1 MGITAKKIALSG
13 VISLLLI
20 GGIWYFLITSY
31 TPELTTENEIELS
44 DSQAELTNQSND
56 LLFQASFSYGQ
67 DNLEWSKI
75 SMTIV
80 YDNTEFD
87 CTKSGLTSDLTYDS
101 SVQSKLNADGGS
113 FTVEVNADTE
123 DFVMLKFDNMQQTN
137 DSDYDMKFSKT
148 DIFLGENVTGI
159 ALDEDFEDVNSIP
172 SIEFDENSETRLEW
186 YDYDL
191 SVHRV
196 IPKSLTYVV
205 NDSNVFY
212 KLQFISY
219 YNSED
224 ESRFISFIISNI
236 GDGEFPATN
245 NENLIKTAPCLISST
260 NQSIWQHNETIS
272 VSENGIDICD
282 NSCSISV
289 EIRYLNQ
296 IIEGMKDI
304 ELQ

>member
-1 MGITAKKIALSG
+1 MGSTAKKIALSG

-56 LLFQASFSYGQ
+56 LLFQAAFSYGQ

-80 YDNTEFD
+80 YENTEFD

-245 NENLIKTAPCLISST
+245 NEDLIKTAPCLISST

>member
-1 MGITAKKIALSG
+1 MGSTAKKIALSG

>member
-1 MGITAKKIALSG
+1 MGSTAKKIALSG

-67 DNLEWSKI
+67 DNLEWSKV
-75 SMTIV
+75 SMSILIGDQT
-80 YDNTEFD
+80 FD

-296 IIEGMKDI
+296 IIEGMKEI

>member
-1 MGITAKKIALSG
+1 MGSTAKKIALSG

-75 SMTIV
+75 SMTII

-87 CTKSGLTSDLTYDS
+87 CTKSGLTSDLSYDS
-101 SVQSKLNADGGS
+101 PVQSKLNADGGS

>member
-56 LLFQASFSYGQ
+56 LLFQAAFSYGQ

>member
-1 MGITAKKIALSG
+1 MGSTAKKIALSG

-296 IIEGMKDI
+296 IIEGMKEI

>member
-1 MGITAKKIALSG
+1 MGSTAKKIALSG

-87 CTKSGLTSDLTYDS
+87 CTKSGLTSDLSYDS
-101 SVQSKLNADGGS
+101 PVQSKLNADGGS

>member
-1 MGITAKKIALSG
+1 MVSVAKKITLTT
-13 VISLLLI
+13 IITILMI
-20 GGIWYFLITSY
+20 GGVWYFLIASY
-31 TPELTTENEIELS
+31 TPELTTENEIELY

-137 DSDYDMKFSKT
+137 DSDYDIKFSKT
-148 DIFLGENVTGI
+148 DIFLGENVSGV
-159 ALDEDFEDVNSIP
+159 ALSEEFENVDSVPN
-172 SIEFDENSETRLEW
+172 IEFDETSETRLEW

-212 KLQFISY
+212 KLQFLSY

-224 ESRFISFIISNI
+224 ESRYISFIISNI
-236 GDGEFPATN
+236 GDDEFPATN
-245 NENLIKTAPCLISST
+245 NKNLIKTAPCLISSNNET
-260 NQSIWQHNETIS
+260 VWQHNETIM
-272 VSENGIDICD
+272 VRENGIDMCN

-296 IIEGMKDI
+296 IIKGMKEI

>member
-1 MGITAKKIALSG
+1 MGSTAKKIALSG

-75 SMTIV
+75 SMTII

>member
-1 MGITAKKIALSG
+1 MLISG
-13 VISLLLI
+13 V
-20 GGIWYFLITSY
+20 WYFLITSY
-31 TPELTTENEIELS
+31 TPELTTENEIDLA
-44 DSQAELTNQSND
+44 DGQNELTELGND
-56 LLFQASFSYGQ
+56 ILFQASFSYGQ
-67 DNLEWSKI
+67 DNLEWSKV
-75 SMTIV
+75 SMTVIIG
-80 YDNTEFD
+80 DEGFD
-87 CTKSGLTSDLTYDS
+87 CTKSGLTSEQSYDS
-101 SVQSKLNADGGS
+101 PVQSKLNADGGS
-113 FTVEVNADTE
+113 FTTEVNADTE
-123 DFVMLKFDNMQQTN
+123 NFISLNFEDMQQTN
-137 DSDYDMKFSKT
+137 DSDYDIKFSKT
-148 DIFLGENVTGI
+148 DIFLGENVTGLLLVKSLKMLI
-159 ALDEDFEDVNSIP
+159 QYLILNLMKHPKQE
-172 SIEFDENSETRLEW
+172 LEW

-224 ESRFISFIISNI
+224 ESRYISFIISNI

-245 NENLIKTAPCLISST
+245 NENLIKTAPCLISSNNET
-260 NQSIWQHNETIS
+260 VWQHNETIM
-272 VSENGIDICD
+272 VRENGIDMCN

-296 IIEGMKDI
+296 IIKGMKEI

>member
-1 MGITAKKIALSG
+1 MGSTAKKIALSG

-31 TPELTTENEIELS
+31 TPELTTKNEIELS

-56 LLFQASFSYGQ
+56 LLFQAAFSYGQ

-80 YDNTEFD
+80 YENTEFD

-159 ALDEDFEDVNSIP
+159 ALDEDFEDVNSVP

-296 IIEGMKDI
+296 IIKGMKEI

>member
-1 MGITAKKIALSG
+1 MGSTAKKIALSG

-67 DNLEWSKI
+67 DNLEWSKV
-75 SMTIV
+75 SMSILIGDQT
-80 YDNTEFD
+80 FD

-113 FTVEVNADTE
+113 FTIEVNADTE

-159 ALDEDFEDVNSIP
+159 ALDEDFEDVNSIQ
-172 SIEFDENSETRLEW
+172 
-186 YDYDL
+186 
-191 SVHRV
+191 V
-196 IPKSLTYVV
+196 
-205 NDSNVFY
+205 
-212 KLQFISY
+212 
-219 YNSED
+219 
-224 ESRFISFIISNI
+224 
-236 GDGEFPATN
+236 
-245 NENLIKTAPCLISST
+245 LI
-260 NQSIWQHNETIS
+260 
-272 VSENGIDICD
+272 
-282 NSCSISV
+282 
-289 EIRYLNQ
+289 
-296 IIEGMKDI
+296 
-304 ELQ
+304 